1 MREWVLKRYV
11 YVYIVGRAS
20 LLRMETK
27 GLRERVVAENGWC
40 FGWVSSIRKSSSV
53 ARDFS

>member
-40 FGWVSSIRKSSSV
+40 FGWVRCPFNFTRRLS
-53 ARDFS
+53 